1 MDTTK
6 WKSVLLPREV
16 YDQLFVVS
24 KVEGCTLS
32 GQLRIIF
39 ESWVAEDLSQKDREF
54 LSDQVE
60 QKRIDEGRPR
70 PEFRA

>member
-1 MDTTK
+1 MDTNK

-24 KVEGCTLS
+24 KVEGRTLS

-39 ESWVAEDLSQKDREF
+39 KSWIAENLSQKDREY
-54 LSDQVE
+54 LSDQV
-60 QKRIDEGRPR
+60 
-70 PEFRA
+70 